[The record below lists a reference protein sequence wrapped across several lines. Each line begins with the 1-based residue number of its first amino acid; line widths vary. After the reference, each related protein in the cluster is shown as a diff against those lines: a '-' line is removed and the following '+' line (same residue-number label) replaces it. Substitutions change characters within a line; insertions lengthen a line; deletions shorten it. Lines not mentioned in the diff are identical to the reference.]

1 MELEIIVGEAVRE
14 AQRLGVPAPTLTF
27 IYSMLKTLQAGT
39 KMAKGMIEMPP
50 ANDYGA
56 GEKLA
61 KFKAAT
67 S

>member
-1 MELEIIVGEAVRE
+1 MELEIIVGESVRE
-14 AQRLGVPAPTLTF
+14 AHRLGVPAPTLTI
-27 IYSMLKTLQAGT
+27 IYSLLKTLQTGT
-39 KMAKGMIEMPP
+39 KMSKGMIEMPP

-56 GEKLA
+56 GKKLA